1 MSFTWISL
9 QTEPLEIIEI
19 RLSDSHKI
27 VHEIL
32 ACRLLTSKF
41 AMRCQSFWVLLFAEI
56 EMF

>member
-32 ACRLLTSKF
+32 TCRLLTSEF
-41 AMRCQSFWVLLFAEI
+41 AMRCQSF
-56 EMF
+56 